1 MKKNI
6 VAGLRWLIG
15 LFGGFVAIFL
25 LWEPHVEG
33 RNAHATFAQI
43 YFQDAF
49 LLYVYVCSIPFFIA
63 LVQVQNILKYIEQNQ
78 EQVPAVTKS
87 IQIMKRCVLFVVGS
101 VVASGWFMIDAE
113 REDRPQG
120 VFLRA
125 AVIFS
130 SIVAMVAIR
139 GYERMRSRRKAQIVS
154 V

>member
-6 VAGLRWLIG
+6 IAGLRWLLA
-15 LFGGFVAIFL
+15 LFGGLVVVFL
-25 LWEPHVEG
+25 LWEPHIEG

-63 LVQVQNILKYIEQNQ
+63 LAQARKILKYIEQNQ

-87 IQIMKRCVLFVVGS
+87 IQIMKRCVLFVMGS
-101 VVASGWFMIDAE
+101 VVASGWFMFGAE

-130 SIVAMVAIR
+130 SVVAMVAIH
-139 GYERMRSRRKAQIVS
+139 GYERMRSRGKT
-154 V
+154 